1 MAAAGAVETVAEA
14 AAVVAKTNRLDL
26 QIKNVLLTAER
37 FLFHNCLQEAIWDGI
52 AMIFLNFKQHTLIA
66 S

>member
-1 MAAAGAVETVAEA
+1 MAVAVAAETVVEA

-37 FLFHNCLQEAIWDGI
+37 FLFVATI
-52 AMIFLNFKQHTLIA
+52 
-66 S
+66 